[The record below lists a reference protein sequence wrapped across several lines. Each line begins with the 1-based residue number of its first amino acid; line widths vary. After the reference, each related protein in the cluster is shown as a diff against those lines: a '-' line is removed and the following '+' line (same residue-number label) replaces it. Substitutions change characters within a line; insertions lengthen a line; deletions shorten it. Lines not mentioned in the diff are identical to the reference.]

1 VSGARPVAAPNG
13 AASSVAARAGL
24 GALGVVVLAAVVAGP
39 HLLSLG
45 NVVLAIT
52 LFNLMA
58 MAQAWNLIGG
68 YGGQFSLG
76 HGLFVAVGGY
86 TTVLIL
92 VHTGVPVAP
101 AILLAALVTAGIGAL
116 AAIPLLRLH
125 GPYFSVGTLGVMIA
139 AQSWVINWKW
149 AGQTAGVYLPPDA
162 VLGFDA
168 QYYMGAGLVIGT
180 TAVVVLAV
188 RSRYGLR
195 LMAVRDDER
204 AAQELGVN
212 PFRVKMTAFAVSA
225 FLVGLC
231 GALNAFVQLNLEPY
245 SAFNIL
251 WSVNMILA
259 CVIGGM
265 STYAGPLIG
274 AALIF
279 ELQEQLQSYQDLTS
293 LIEGVILLIVIRFAP
308 GGIWGLLR
316 ALAERLRVPAQ
327 RLGGQPDVE
336 TPTRS

>member
-1 VSGARPVAAPNG
+1 VSRGAPTPA
-13 AASSVAARAGL
+13 AARAGFGIL
-24 GALGVVVLAAVVAGP
+24 GAVVLAGLFAGP
-39 HLLSLG
+39 QFLSLG

-86 TTVLIL
+86 TTVLML
-92 VHTGVPVAP
+92 VHTGVPVAV
-101 AILLAALVTAGIGAL
+101 AIATAGIVSAGIGAL
-116 AAIPLLRLH
+116 AAIPLLRLR
-125 GPYFSVGTLGVMIA
+125 GPYFSVGTLGIMIA

-149 AGQTAGVYLPPDA
+149 AGQTTGVYLPPES

-168 QYYMGAGLVIGT
+168 QYYMGAGLVVGT
-180 TAVVVLAV
+180 TAIAV
-188 RSRYGLR
+188 FAIKSRYGLR
-195 LMAVRDDER
+195 LMAVRDDEY

-212 PFRVKMTAFAVSA
+212 PFRVKLTALALSA

-265 STYAGPLIG
+265 STFPGPLIG

-279 ELQEQLQSYQDLTS
+279 ELQEQLQGYQDLTP
-293 LIEGVILLIVIRFAP
+293 LIEGVILLAVIRFAP

-316 ALAERLRVPAQ
+316 ALSERLRAHGQGLRRPADA
-327 RLGGQPDVE
+327 GEG
-336 TPTRS
+336 